1 MGRLTKPEDDIW
13 FGIEDPKRRKQ
24 VQDRLAQRA
33 RRGSSFLIQLLIRTL
48 TCGAGKRLAEFKRTL
63 VNKPDSPQ
71 TTSDSDRFSVVAP
84 SSENSPRILVTS
96 VPRAIDGYDVI
107 IPTTSNGKSILG
119 GLSGSVYCAL
129 FVNGSM
135 MGISCSIPVT
145 ELSPRCGPEIP
156 DSLQPTALQLTT
168 PHPRWM
174 DRFPFPKMR
183 DNMITLMGIID
194 EEEFFADLFCLD
206 SFEIKSGAA
215 AWDPASWKMGKNFA
229 KKWGYLFF

>member
-1 MGRLTKPEDDIW
+1 MGRLTKPEDDVW

-33 RRGSSFLIQLLIRTL
+33 RR
-48 TCGAGKRLAEFKRTL
+48 KRLAEFKKASSQ
-63 VNKPDSPQ
+63 NANSPQ
-71 TTSDSDRFSVVAP
+71 T
-84 SSENSPRILVTS
+84 SSSCDLLSAVSASPENSPQNLELS
-96 VPRAIDGYDVI
+96 PPRSIRGFDVI
-107 IPTTSNGKSILG
+107 IPSSNGKTVHG
-119 GLSGSVYCAL
+119 GLSG
-129 FVNGSM
+129 
-135 MGISCSIPVT
+135 IPVT
-145 ELSPRCGPEIP
+145 ELSPKFGPEVP
-156 DSLQPTALQLTT
+156 DSLQPTTLQLTV

-206 SFEIKSGAA
+206 SFEIKPGAP
-215 AWDPASWKMGKNFA
+215 AWDPTSWKIGKDFG